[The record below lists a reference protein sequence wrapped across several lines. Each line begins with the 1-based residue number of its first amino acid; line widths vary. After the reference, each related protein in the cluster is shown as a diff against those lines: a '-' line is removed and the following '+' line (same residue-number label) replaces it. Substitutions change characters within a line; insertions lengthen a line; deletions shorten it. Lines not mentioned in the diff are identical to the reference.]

1 MPKLVVI
8 TAGFSDRAFE
18 ITAEKATIGRV
29 DDNRFC
35 IPEPSVSSHHCE
47 VYTKGDDIVVKDLGS
62 TNGSFVNEA
71 QLAADKEVTLR
82 PGQVLRL
89 GQIELRYETGKRQDT
104 AVARPAVKLGEG
116 GAGQT
121 VVMSKNSAFAKKN
134 NNANKIFLAVGAVLV
149 IAIIVFLVIAFS
161 GVSNTGQ
168 P

>member
-18 ITAEKATIGRV
+18 ITADKATIGRV
-29 DDNRFC
+29 DDNKFV

-47 VYTKGDDIVVKDLGS
+47 VHAKGDDIVVKDLGS
-62 TNGSFVNEA
+62 TNGSFVNEG
-71 QLAADKEVTLR
+71 QLAPEKEVTLR

-116 GAGQT
+116 GGAGQT

-134 NNANKIFLAVGAVLV
+134 NNVNKIFLAVGAVLV

-161 GVSNTGQ
+161 GVNNTGQ
-168 P
+168 

>member
-18 ITAEKATIGRV
+18 ITAEKASLGRV
-29 DDNRFC
+29 DDNKFS

-47 VYTKGDDIVVKDLGS
+47 LYAKGDDIVVKDLGS
-62 TNGSFVNEA
+62 TNGSFINET
-71 QLAADKEVTLR
+71 QLAPEKETTLR

-89 GQIELRYETGKRQDT
+89 GQIELRYETGKRQET
-104 AVARPAVKLGEG
+104 QVVRPAVKLGDAN
-116 GAGQT
+116 AGQT

-134 NNANKIFLAVGAVLV
+134 NNTNKIFLAVGAVLV

-161 GVSNTGQ
+161 GVSGGGTQ
-168 P
+168 